1 MTFQFSDL
9 AKMGWNVFFSSQLEA
24 ADLEQSTL
32 ARVIAVHRG
41 ALHIAGPDVEIMIPP
56 YRSDPDDSTTSA
68 AVGDWLL
75 VDLKTHQP
83 KLLLARNSL
92 LKRRSAGEGRD
103 VQLIAANV
111 DTLFIVTS
119 CNQEFN
125 IARLERYLALAYE
138 AQVAPVIVLTKPDL
152 CDDPSAFVDQ
162 AFSLKS
168 VQMVETVNA
177 LDGEEVKR
185 LLPWCAS
192 GQTVAL
198 VGSSGVGKSTLINT
212 LTQNTKIVT
221 QGIRED
227 DDTGR
232 HTTTSRSLHPMPSG
246 GWLIDTPGMR
256 ELQLTDVQ
264 SGLDEVFSD
273 IVELSQRCRFSNCQH
288 EKEPGCAVTAAVELG
303 ELDTKRLQRWRKLIA
318 EEFYNTQTL
327 AERRS
332 KNRSFSKMVKR
343 ATKDKGRFNKS

>member
-125 IARLERYLALAYE
+125 INQE
-138 AQVAPVIVLTKPDL
+138 IK
-152 CDDPSAFVDQ
+152 
-162 AFSLKS
+162 
-168 VQMVETVNA
+168 
-177 LDGEEVKR
+177 
-185 LLPWCAS
+185 
-192 GQTVAL
+192 
-198 VGSSGVGKSTLINT
+198 
-212 LTQNTKIVT
+212 
-221 QGIRED
+221 
-227 DDTGR
+227 
-232 HTTTSRSLHPMPSG
+232 
-246 GWLIDTPGMR
+246 
-256 ELQLTDVQ
+256 
-264 SGLDEVFSD
+264 
-273 IVELSQRCRFSNCQH
+273 
-288 EKEPGCAVTAAVELG
+288 
-303 ELDTKRLQRWRKLIA
+303 
-318 EEFYNTQTL
+318 
-327 AERRS
+327 
-332 KNRSFSKMVKR
+332 
-343 ATKDKGRFNKS
+343 